1 MLNNLKLLK
10 NLFALVFAFLVV
22 SIVIRYN
29 ENSLLDT
36 FNYLNL
42 GEALIQ
48 SIREKHLIP
57 IGASI
62 SMTINGL
69 LLFLIGFRINKLEK
83 ETTL

>member
-1 MLNNLKLLK
+1 MFNNLKLLK

-29 ENSLLDT
+29 ESLLLDT

-42 GEALIQ
+42 AEDLIEK
-48 SIREKHLIP
+48 IHEKHLIL